1 MEHSEQNTPGP
12 TGPRTVRKHEPLP
25 IVAAGMISFGVTLLI
40 MTVAYVRDLELLS
53 QVPQSIWL
61 FVCGVPT
68 DNEMTLPFMVS
79 IAVLG
84 MLAGAG
90 ILVFYRV
97 RRTRSMHASQA

>member
-1 MEHSEQNTPGP
+1 
-12 TGPRTVRKHEPLP
+12 
-25 IVAAGMISFGVTLLI
+25 
-40 MTVAYVRDLELLS
+40 
-53 QVPQSIWL
+53 L

-90 ILVFYRV
+90 MLVFYRV